1 MKLAYHIVLVKE
13 DKKWWAYIPD
23 LPGVYG
29 LGKSEEEAKKD
40 IRSALKLY
48 LEDIADEGKSL
59 PVSHVKKVET
69 SFVEVAVA

>member
-1 MKLAYHIVLVKE
+1 MKLTYPIVLVQE

-29 LGKSEEEAKKD
+29 VGKSEAAAKKD
-40 IRSALKLY
+40 VISALKLY
-48 LEDIADEGKSL
+48 IEDITDEGKSL
-59 PVSHVKKVET
+59 PISHVKKVET